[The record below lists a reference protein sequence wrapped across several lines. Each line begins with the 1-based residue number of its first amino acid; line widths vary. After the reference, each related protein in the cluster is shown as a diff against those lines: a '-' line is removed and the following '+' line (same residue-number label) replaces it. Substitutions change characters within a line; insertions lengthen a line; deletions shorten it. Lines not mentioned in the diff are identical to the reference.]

1 MLYGFRNSVSNL
13 SQKCKS
19 VAMRVVVKIG
29 TSSLTNDDGHIR
41 QDVISSV
48 ASQLASARKDGHEV
62 ILVTSGAVASGVAGL
77 GLSQRPSDVLSLQ
90 AVSAVGQPQLM
101 AAYNSALAEHKL
113 VAAQVLLVPHDFVDR
128 SQYLHARETIGRL
141 LELGAIPI
149 VNENDAIANN
159 EIRYGDNDHL
169 AALLS
174 HLVSADVLI
183 LLTDTDGLYTS
194 DPRSNADA
202 SVIRVVAA
210 DDPLLSVSAAGSG
223 SNRGSGGM
231 ASKLAAARIA
241 SWSGVTAVIAAAS
254 NDFAVRMSI
263 DGDQIGTRF
272 LPHDRQLSARKL
284 WIAFAAEVEG
294 TVVIDSGA
302 RDALVSGGK
311 SLLPAGVVAV
321 RGAFESGATVEL
333 VDEGGLVCARGMS
346 AMSSSQIDSNK
357 GRRSSELQ
365 DDSVR
370 EVIHRDDLVILN

>member
-254 NDFAVRMSI
+254 NDLAVRMSI

>member
-1 MLYGFRNSVSNL
+1 
-13 SQKCKS
+13 
-19 VAMRVVVKIG
+19 MRVVVKIG
-29 TSSLTNDDGHIR
+29 TSSLTDDHGHIR
-41 QDVISSV
+41 QEVITSV
-48 ASQLASARKDGHEV
+48 ATQLAAARKNGHEV

-77 GLSQRPSDVLSLQ
+77 GLTERPSDVLSLQ

-101 AAYNSALAEHKL
+101 AAYNGALSEHGL

-141 LELGAIPI
+141 LELGAVPI

-174 HLVSADVLI
+174 HLVSADMLI

-194 DPRSNADA
+194 DPRSNNDA
-202 SVIRVVAA
+202 SVIKVVEA

-254 NDFAVRMSI
+254 NKFAVSMSI
-263 DGDQIGTRF
+263 DGEQVGTRF

-321 RGAFESGATVEL
+321 AGSFELGATVEL
-333 VDEGGLVCARGMS
+333 VDEQGVVCARGMS
-346 AMSSSQIDSNK
+346 AMSAFQIDGSK

-365 DDSVR
+365 DDSAR

>member
-1 MLYGFRNSVSNL
+1 
-13 SQKCKS
+13 
-19 VAMRVVVKIG
+19 MRVVVKIG
-29 TSSLTNDDGHIR
+29 TSSLTNDGGQIR
-41 QDVISSV
+41 QDVIASV
-48 ASQLASARKDGHEV
+48 ASQLAQARTEGHEV
-62 ILVTSGAVASGVAGL
+62 ILVTSGAVAAGVAGL
-77 GLSQRPSDVLSLQ
+77 GLTERPSDVLSLQ

-101 AAYNSALAEHKL
+101 AAYSSALAEHKL

-128 SQYLHARETIGRL
+128 SQYLHARDTMGRL

-174 HLVSADVLI
+174 HLVGADLLI

-194 DPRSNADA
+194 DPRSHADA
-202 SVIRVVAA
+202 SVIHEVAA
-210 DDPLLSVSAAGSG
+210 DDPLLSVSAVGAGTS
-223 SNRGSGGM
+223 RGSGGM

-254 NDFAVRMSI
+254 NGAAVHRAI
-263 DGDQIGTRF
+263 QGDHMGTRF

-302 RDALVSGGK
+302 RHALISGGK

-321 RGAFESGATVEL
+321 TGSFESGATVEI
-333 VDEGGLVCARGMS
+333 VDEDGIVCARGMS
-346 AMSSSQIDSNK
+346 AMSSLHVEANK
-357 GRRSSELQ
+357 GHHSSELL

-370 EVIHRDDLVILN
+370 EVIHRDDLVIINL